1 LIRRSS
7 YGIIDFSE
15 DDYDDNDDNS
25 IKSYCKHCL
34 EYGFKVQLR
43 NRVYPE
49 GQIPIDHDQ
58 WRMCHECGLI
68 VPVYELEKEASI
80 KDVVETVDNP
90 FEQGMSFL
98 GVDKRTSVGG
108 KNARKKRERQKQL
121 DDINDDDVKREL
133 AKGHTLLSYT
143 EYQPQ

>member
-1 LIRRSS
+1 MIKRS
-7 YGIIDFSE
+7 GIETIDF
-15 DDYDDNDDNS
+15 NDDEFNDDE
-25 IKSYCKHCL
+25 KVYYCKSCL
-34 EYGFKVQLR
+34 EYGYKVRLK
-43 NRVYPE
+43 NRLYPE
-49 GQIPIDHDQ
+49 GEAIPVDHEQ
-58 WRMCHECGLI
+58 FKQCHDCGLI

-80 KDVVETVDNP
+80 KDVVDTVDNP

-121 DDINDDDVKREL
+121 DDISDDDVKREL